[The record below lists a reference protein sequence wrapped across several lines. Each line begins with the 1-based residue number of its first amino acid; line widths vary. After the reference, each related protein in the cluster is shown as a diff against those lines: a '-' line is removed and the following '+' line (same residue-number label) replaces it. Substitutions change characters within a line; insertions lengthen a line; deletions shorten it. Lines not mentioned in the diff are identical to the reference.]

1 MSHVTTTQIAAVAL
15 LNSLLAAP
23 ASAATTYDLTTQW
36 VNGTNPNGPWS
47 LVQGSTPLPYV
58 KVWTSWPTTPKLTRQ
73 SAFAPGPITNTHPG
87 DYIPAW
93 FKSTA
98 NYSFGTGLGGLV
110 KGKIGLHTTDP
121 ANGASNGAASAV
133 FVAPSAGVATIS
145 GVVYSLAYLGRPQA
159 WQVTVNG
166 TVEAS
171 GTDPNDGSISYANP
185 AKFNLKK
192 VALNVG
198 DVVEFTIYQTGGL
211 GDFMGADL
219 NVVIP

>member
-98 NYSFGTGLGGLV
+98 NYSFGTGEWCVERRGERSICRAVGRRRHNLRCCLFPCVSRAPAGL
-110 KGKIGLHTTDP
+110 
-121 ANGASNGAASAV
+121 
-133 FVAPSAGVATIS
+133 AGNCE
-145 GVVYSLAYLGRPQA
+145 
-159 WQVTVNG
+159 WHC
-166 TVEAS
+166 
-171 GTDPNDGSISYANP
+171 GSVRHRS
-185 AKFNLKK
+185 K
-192 VALNVG
+192 
-198 DVVEFTIYQTGGL
+198 
-211 GDFMGADL
+211 
-219 NVVIP
+219 